1 MLSRCMRLR
10 MMSTSSPATKLV
22 PPFTEETARAK
33 VKAAQNLWNGQNPE
47 KIALAYTPDSIW
59 RNRSSFIQGRTAIA
73 ELLRNKWAKE
83 KDYMLRKEL
92 FAFTD
97 NRIAVQFWYEYRDV
111 LDATLQPPFLDMEGG
126 LYGGGDSGVVGIK
139 NFRISAHKDI
149 DGLDNFI
156 AQHLNTQ
163 GPLPPLSTNAPYIL
177 AVWSEIIAAC
187 PVQAVGKTFNLPKEK
202 GRGKDAGTVKVDV
215 VADEGRRWIRVNTI
229 KNSRLMAEIHE
240 LDGYDSESSEEDS
253 PQNGTIIAPSSEN
266 SIIRMAKSLL
276 AAAKYHLVPDTGE
289 VPRITL
295 RLTRLE
301 IDPANSDEPIDSRIV
316 RTVKDLEEMG
326 VDVQLG
332 EKPFPP
338 RLVAPTSPPPVT
350 PRPTRLVNLDLS
362 LIIALVSDLT
372 HAPLPANEADA
383 YERFKPLTRVW
394 KSGKLFRSTVINPS
408 EPSSDDEGENEVTE
422 GEDVVKDSHEH
433 SRALALQLLSEMRHS
448 LLDEM
453 ASYLKADQPLEFWT
467 TPEAQQRC
475 AKIVQK
481 IGGVGERRRAKALF
495 DPDGEQAFWEG
506 SRFGE
511 AYIPG
516 LVPLRVYPEHIPT
529 VTRLPGSKPTISHEI
544 FARRLFRTCR
554 ILLSPSHAEAQARLK
569 GTTVPLGYATELG
582 PPSDMPLAPS
592 IDTCTPSPS
601 VLAGS
606 RPNTRLT
613 AHTVRSMLWGVSS
626 RVTTLTANRASV
638 RAVLR
643 EMKILAGIGSN
654 SDEVGGALEHQDSKN
669 GVDGKKGELGD
680 DGVAVLWVVEPRSL
694 AEQMRSD
701 VVNAGEGVNA

>member
-1 MLSRCMRLR
+1 MRENLSSIIDSLPYL
-10 MMSTSSPATKLV
+10 TSATVQL
-22 PPFTEETARAK
+22 P
-33 VKAAQNLWNGQNPE
+33 
-47 KIALAYTPDSIW
+47 
-59 RNRSSFIQGRTAIA
+59 
-73 ELLRNKWAKE
+73 LL
-83 KDYMLRKEL
+83 D
-92 FAFTD
+92 T
-97 NRIAVQFWYEYRDV
+97 
-111 LDATLQPPFLDMEGG
+111 EGG
-126 LYGGGDSGVVGIK
+126 LFGAGDGGVVGIK
-139 NFRISAHKDI
+139 NFRTSAHKDI

-177 AVWSEIIAAC
+177 AVWGEIIAAN
-187 PVQAVGKTFNLPKEK
+187 PVQAIGKTFNLPKEK

-253 PQNGTIIAPSSEN
+253 PQNGTIVTPSSEN
-266 SIIRMAKSLL
+266 SIIRMTKSLL
-276 AAAKYHLVPDTGE
+276 AAAKHHVVPDTGD
-289 VPRITL
+289 VPQITL

-301 IDPANSDEPIDSRIV
+301 IDSTNSDDPIDVRII

-326 VDVQLG
+326 IDVQLG
-332 EKPFPP
+332 ERPFPP
-338 RLVAPTSPPPVT
+338 RLVAPTSHPPAIL
-350 PRPTRLVNLDLS
+350 RPTRRVSLDLS

-372 HAPLPANEADA
+372 HAPLPLNEADA

-394 KSGKLFRSTVINPS
+394 KSGKLFRSTVIDPND
-408 EPSSDDEGENEVTE
+408 PSSDDEGENETNG

-453 ASYLKADQPLEFWT
+453 ASYLKSDHPLEFWT
-467 TPEAQQRC
+467 TPEAHQRC

-481 IGGVGERRRAKALF
+481 IGGVGERRRARALF
-495 DPDGEQAFWEG
+495 EPDGAQAFWEG

-516 LVPLRVYPEHIPT
+516 LVPLQVYSEHIPT
-529 VTRLPGSKPTISHEI
+529 VASLSGSKPTISHEI

-569 GTTVPLGYATELG
+569 GTAVPLGYATELG
-582 PPSDMPLAPS
+582 PPGDTPLAPS

-654 SDEVGGALEHQDSKN
+654 IEEPGEVRENDINGAN
-669 GVDGKKGELGD
+669 GNEEVEVGD